1 MKKVSILLS
10 LIVFCVAQNNTST
23 KTNNPTDVDTTTKE
37 TKIIEDVKIDIL
49 QSSIADLLSGRDKS
63 YFDTILLLS
72 DAFWTE
78 YSHGISEDYDKIKTE
93 RFDHMSSWSDDNFIN
108 SEVDTSLVFYP
119 FSGPDFLHVY
129 FLYPNANEYIF
140 LAREKV
146 GSIPDFKGIGE
157 AATMDYLKNTTYFLR
172 DVTFKSFFF
181 TNNMKADIEQDFIVP
196 GVISSLYWMLSRT
209 NHQIVKV
216 ERVSIDENGILVP
229 KQDSDQLDG
238 VRFHFIKN
246 GDKKIKK
253 LTYFCCDISN
263 PGFTNK
269 NPQLL
274 SYLQSIRNCNTY
286 VKAASYLMHYPSE
299 IRTTFL
305 NFSNIRNVVLDKS
318 LTILQDDTGIPYKY
332 VNNENWSVRHF
343 GSYVKPPSNFAEDY
357 DILYQQDMVNL
368 YKNNES
374 EKLPFSLGYHFP
386 TNRQNQ
392 MLLTRN
398 K

>member
-1 MKKVSILLS
+1 MAHDFTNDVNFAS
-10 LIVFCVAQNNTST
+10 VPAVDRCTSCY
-23 KTNNPTDVDTTTKE
+23 
-37 TKIIEDVKIDIL
+37 L
-49 QSSIADLLSGRDKS
+49 
-63 YFDTILLLS
+63 
-72 DAFWTE
+72 
-78 YSHGISEDYDKIKTE
+78 GI
-93 RFDHMSSWSDDNFIN
+93 
-108 SEVDTSLVFYP
+108 
-119 FSGPDFLHVY
+119 
-129 FLYPNANEYIF
+129 
-140 LAREKV
+140 
-146 GSIPDFKGIGE
+146 SIPDFKDIGE
-157 AATMDYLKNTTYFLR
+157 DKTIDYLNNTTHFLR
-172 DVTFKSFFF
+172 DVTFKSFFL
-181 TNNMKADIEQDFIVP
+181 TNNMKADIEENFTIP

-216 ERVSIDENGILVP
+216 EGVSIDENGILVP

-238 VRFHFIKN
+238 IRFHFIKN

-274 SYLQSIRNCNTY
+274 SYLQSIRSCNTY

-318 LTILQDDTGIPYKY
+318 LTIFQDDTGIPYKY

-343 GSYVKPPSNFAEDY
+343 GSYVKPPSNFSEDY
-357 DILYQQDMVNL
+357 DILYQQDMINL
-368 YKNNES
+368 YKNNKS
-374 EKLPFSLGYHFP
+374 EKLPFSLGYHWVSDK
-386 TNRQNQ
+386 QNQ
-392 MLLTRN
+392 MLLTRH

>member
-63 YFDTILLLS
+63 YFDPILLLS

-140 LAREKV
+140 LAREKI

-216 ERVSIDENGILVP
+216 ERVSIDENGALIP

-238 VRFHFIKN
+238 VRFHFIKK
-246 GDKKIKK
+246 GDKRIKK
-253 LTYFCCDISN
+253 LTYFSCDISDG
-263 PGFTNK
+263 GFTTK

-274 SYLQSIRNCNTY
+274 SYLQSIRSYNTY
-286 VKAASYLMHYPSE
+286 VKAASYLMHYS
-299 IRTTFL
+299 F
-305 NFSNIRNVVLDKS
+305 FSKIRNVIIENS
-318 LTILQDDTGIPYKY
+318 LTIFQDDTGIPYKY